1 MTLAAIKANRERDT
15 CRIVDDMEEPITAIK
30 GLLPIAHGMLEP
42 EPREE
47 SDPKGAINILHAILL
62 LVEKVEEDRAE
73 VLKRLR
79 AETRVIYP
87 DRDKQGRLRAAFLLF
102 GLCLTKFHAF
112 WISSS
117 HKQDSPMA
125 DGFRARSVVE
135 AIRPFR
141 WRIAVTYALTVTE
154 DLLALSYPWATGI
167 AINGLLAQDYR
178 MIAPVMIAWLL
189 HTAIGCGRQLY
200 DTRLY
205 TKVYNAIVI
214 DTVMRQRQAGI
225 EPTKVA
231 ARSAMSRE
239 FVTFFEKDMP
249 VVLNTLVSIV
259 GSAAILFYYD
269 LVIGAVAASQFIP
282 VAILNR
288 SYMRRSLF
296 LNEGLNNELE
306 HEVQVI
312 DAAQEGAV
320 TRHFNE
326 VRTWRVKLSDA
337 DAFNWTAIEVL
348 SILVFLLVLLRV
360 TYMPNVEVGTIF
372 AIFVYVWHVME
383 KLDMMPT
390 IVQQLM
396 RLKDIRRRI
405 EAGNSIEAIGE
416 LIQRTDKSSQC

>member
-1 MTLAAIKANRERDT
+1 
-15 CRIVDDMEEPITAIK
+15 
-30 GLLPIAHGMLEP
+30 
-42 EPREE
+42 
-47 SDPKGAINILHAILL
+47 
-62 LVEKVEEDRAE
+62 
-73 VLKRLR
+73 
-79 AETRVIYP
+79 
-87 DRDKQGRLRAAFLLF
+87 
-102 GLCLTKFHAF
+102 
-112 WISSS
+112 
-117 HKQDSPMA
+117 MA
-125 DGFRARSVVE
+125 DGFRTGSVVT
-135 AIRPFR
+135 AICPFR

-154 DLLALSYPWATGI
+154 DLLSLSYPWATGI
-167 AINGLLAQDYR
+167 AINGLLAHDYR
-178 MIAPVMIAWLL
+178 MIAPIMIAWML
-189 HTAIGCGRQLY
+189 HTTIGCIRQLY

-205 TKVYNAIVI
+205 TRVYNAIVI
-214 DTVMRQRQAGI
+214 DTVMRQRQSGI

-249 VVLNTLVSIV
+249 VVINTLVSII

-269 LVIGAVAASQFIP
+269 LVIGVACAAQFIP

-288 SYMRRSLF
+288 SYMRRSLM
-296 LNEGLNNELE
+296 LNEGLNNQLE

-312 DAAQEGAV
+312 EGAQESAV
-320 TRHFNE
+320 TQHFTE

-337 DAFNWTAIEVL
+337 DVFNWTAIEVL

-405 EAGNSIEAIGE
+405 DAGSSADAIGAV
-416 LIQRTDKSSQC
+416 IQRTGPDSQP